1 MVIAIILHGDKV
13 EMVRGETIAE
23 IKPAVAKVLEI
34 LQEEKGE
41 V

>member
-23 IKPAVAKVLEI
+23 VKPAVAKVFEI
-34 LQEEKGE
+34 LREEKGE
-41 V
+41 I